1 MAGGTVVASAHPMR
15 TSARLVALS
24 LLVASLALVA
34 CTRTEDGVRFE
45 GDEAAARVEE
55 AGDRAGEALDDAGE
69 RLGEAAEELERRA
82 GPVAEDA
89 AITARVKAKLAADP
103 EVAALHIDVDT
114 LDHVV
119 TLSGQVASSAVRDEA
134 DKLTRGTE
142 GVRAVV
148 NNLIIAGE
156 PVPGSAATPEG

>member
-1 MAGGTVVASAHPMR
+1 MR
-15 TSARLVALS
+15 TPARLAQLS
-24 LLVASLALVA
+24 FLAISLALGG
-34 CTRTEDGVRFE
+34 CTRTEDGVHVD

-55 AGDRAGEALDDAGE
+55 AGDRAGEALDEAGQ
-69 RLGEAAEELERRA
+69 RVGEAAAELERRA

-89 AITARVKAKLAADP
+89 AITAKVKAKLAADP
-103 EVAALHIDVDT
+103 EVAAVHIDVDT

-148 NNLIIAGE
+148 NNLILAGE
-156 PVPGSAATPEG
+156 PVPGSAGAAASPAATPEG

>member
-1 MAGGTVVASAHPMR
+1 MR
-15 TSARLVALS
+15 TSARLAPLALS
-24 LLVASLALVA
+24 VLVVSLALAA
-34 CTRTEDGVRFE
+34 CTRTEDGVRIE

-55 AGDRAGEALDDAGE
+55 AGDRAGAALDEAGE
-69 RLGEAAEELERRA
+69 RVGEAAAELERRA

-89 AITARVKAKLAADP
+89 AITAKVKAKLAADP
-103 EVAALHIDVDT
+103 EVAAVHIDVDT

-119 TLSGQVASSAVRDEA
+119 TLSGRVASSAVRDEA

-148 NNLIIAGE
+148 NNLVVAGE
-156 PVPGSAATPEG
+156 PAPGSPAAAAASPTATPAI

>member
-1 MAGGTVVASAHPMR
+1 MR
-15 TSARLVALS
+15 TSACLARLS
-24 LLVASLALVA
+24 LLAIALAAGA
-34 CTRTEDGVRFE
+34 CTRTEDGVRIE

-55 AGDRAGEALDDAGE
+55 AGERAGEALDEAGE
-69 RLGEAAEELERRA
+69 RVGEAAAEVERRA

-89 AITARVKAKLAADP
+89 AITAKVKAKLAADP
-103 EVAALHIDVDT
+103 EVAAVHIDVDT

-119 TLSGQVASSAVRDEA
+119 TLSGRVASPAVRDEA

-156 PVPGSAATPEG
+156 PVPGSPAAAASPAATPQT

>member
-1 MAGGTVVASAHPMR
+1 MR
-15 TSARLVALS
+15 TSARLAPLALS
-24 LLVASLALVA
+24 VLVVSPALAA
-34 CTRTEDGVRFE
+34 CTRTEDSVRIE

-55 AGDRAGEALDDAGE
+55 AGDRAGEALDAAGE
-69 RLGEAAEELERRA
+69 RVGEAAAELERRA
-82 GPVAEDA
+82 GPVTEDA
-89 AITARVKAKLAADP
+89 TITAKVKAKLAADP
-103 EVAALHIDVDT
+103 EVAAVHIDVDT

-148 NNLIIAGE
+148 NNLIVAGE
-156 PVPGSAATPEG
+156 PVPGSPEAAAPTSTPGG